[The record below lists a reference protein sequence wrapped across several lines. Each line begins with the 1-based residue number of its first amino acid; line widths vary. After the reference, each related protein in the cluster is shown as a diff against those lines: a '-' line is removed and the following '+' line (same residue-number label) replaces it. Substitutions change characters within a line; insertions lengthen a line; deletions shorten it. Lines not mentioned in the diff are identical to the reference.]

1 MRSILTRSQ
10 RFPLAVLLA
19 VALIFPLL
27 GGCSTLGIATL
38 DDLSTTETS
47 LRNSNNSTATRI
59 DELEKDNADM
69 QQTLTQVTATLDTL
83 NARFERASVWLQNMN
98 LDTISADAQR
108 AQQAAMSA
116 ESRAAAFLA
125 HYIEWMKAQQTL
137 LQEQIAALEAKMESP
152 ETGAA
157 GSGDEG
163 ASDEPADSGGDDES
177 SGGGGS

>member
-1 MRSILTRSQ
+1 MRSILNRSQ
-10 RFPLAVLLA
+10 RSALALLLA
-19 VALIFPLL
+19 VALIVPLL

-38 DDLSTTETS
+38 DDLNATETR
-47 LRNSNNSTATRI
+47 LRTSNNAAATRI
-59 DELEKDNADM
+59 DDIEKDKADM
-69 QQTLTQVTATLDTL
+69 QQTLMQVTASLDTL
-83 NARFERASVWLQNMN
+83 NSRFERASVWLQNMN

-116 ESRAAAFLA
+116 ESRAAAFLT

-137 LQEQIAALEAKMESP
+137 LQEQIAALEAKMENA
-152 ETGAA
+152 ETGAS

-163 ASDEPADSGGDDES
+163 ASDKPADSGGDDES

>member
-1 MRSILTRSQ
+1 MRSILNRSQ

-19 VALIFPLL
+19 VALIVPLM

-38 DDLSTTETS
+38 DDLNATETR
-47 LRNSNNSTATRI
+47 LRTSSNATATRI
-59 DELEKDNADM
+59 DDLEKDKADM
-69 QQTLTQVTATLDTL
+69 QQTLTQVTASLDTL
-83 NARFERASVWLQNMN
+83 NSRFERASVWLQNMN

-116 ESRAAAFLA
+116 ESRAAAFLT

-152 ETGAA
+152 ETGDS

-163 ASDEPADSGGDDES
+163 ASPADSGDDDES

>member
-47 LRNSNNSTATRI
+47 LRNSHNSTATRI

-116 ESRAAAFLA
+116 ES
-125 HYIEWMKAQQTL
+125 
-137 LQEQIAALEAKMESP
+137 
-152 ETGAA
+152 
-157 GSGDEG
+157 
-163 ASDEPADSGGDDES
+163 
-177 SGGGGS
+177 